1 MAHNDVAGLRSVLIA
16 DDDPR
21 VRAALR
27 VFLGAHGQID
37 VVEEAATSGDALAIA
52 QARRPA
58 VAIVDLHLPGLDQGL
73 ALLQTLTGEL
83 GIPALAISLDVNA
96 QQSALD
102 AGAYMFIDKVS
113 VSERLVDALALAL
126 R

>member
-1 MAHNDVAGLRSVLIA
+1 MKSIIAVILSIAVSIPVLSSAQQDKPELRRVHVIVGVGTL
-16 DDDPR
+16 PR
-21 VRAALR
+21 NPTNRLEYLR
-27 VFLGAHGQID
+27 Y
-37 VVEEAATSGDALAIA
+37 S
-52 QARRPA
+52 
-58 VAIVDLHLPGLDQGL
+58 
-73 ALLQTLTGEL
+73 LTGEL

-96 QQSALD
+96 RQSALD